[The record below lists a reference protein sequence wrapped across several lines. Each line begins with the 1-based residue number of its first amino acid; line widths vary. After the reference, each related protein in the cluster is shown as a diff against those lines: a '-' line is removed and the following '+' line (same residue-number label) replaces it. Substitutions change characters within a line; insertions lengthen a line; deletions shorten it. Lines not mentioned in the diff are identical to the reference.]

1 MFSTPL
7 ISCSSGVATVRDT
20 VSAEAPGYCVVICTV
35 GGTISGYCEIGRMTS
50 APSPISV
57 RKTLSTVAKIGLSMK
72 LWVMARSRVQPVLS
86 ALSSSASPVGAG
98 VEFDGAVLRRH
109 LGSGNGAHQAVDDD
123 AVARLEAGL
132 DHPQSAA

>member
-35 GGTISGYCEIGRMTS
+35 GGTISGYCEMGRMAS

-72 LWVMARSRVQPVLS
+72 LWVTARSCFKS
-86 ALSSSASPVGAG
+86 AL
-98 VEFDGAVLRRH
+98 
-109 LGSGNGAHQAVDDD
+109 
-123 AVARLEAGL
+123 
-132 DHPQSAA
+132 

>member
-35 GGTISGYCEIGRMTS
+35 VGTSAGYCEIGRMAS

-72 LWVMARSRVQPVLS
+72 LWVTARSCFSLCCQAFLS
-86 ALSSSASPVGAG
+86 ALLPSALATGAG
-98 VEFDGAVLRRH
+98 VVMDGAVLGRD
-109 LGSGNGAHQAVDDD
+109 LGAGNRAHQAVDDN
-123 AVARLEAGL
+123 
-132 DHPQSAA
+132 